1 MRVLYKLSFILLLLQ
16 GGKLYSQATMD
27 SLSVE
32 EYVQDI
38 LLGSGIQATNISFSG
53 CLNQIGYLQNADALG
68 YGLSSGLVLGSDHA
82 FNVLPDEQVFLDS
95 FECPTAGGDPD
106 LLDIANS
113 VPPLIGGNFNVL
125 SINEQAILEF
135 DFVPTGDTL
144 RFRYIF
150 SSSEYEAFENTQYN
164 DVFAFL
170 LSGPGISGPY
180 ASPAGFPDGAMNIAV
195 VPESNPPLPI
205 TISSV
210 NATLNTDYYIN
221 DPAVEFW
228 QPDGYTI
235 VLEAIAEVVCGETY
249 HIKLAIADGSDTSLG
264 SWVLLEEG
272 SFSSN
277 AVVDVTLNLNVG
289 GPDANVLFEDCGEAT
304 LTFTRAEVSNLEVED
319 MVVIEWGGTAMMG
332 VDYTPM
338 PDTLIFPPG
347 VSSLSFTIDAFLD
360 GLVEGTESVVMNILN
375 LGACNGSGLISN
387 FDFIIQD
394 LPEPLVVEGY
404 NQSICNGATV
414 VLEPIITGGYGNYE
428 YSWNTGELTPTLSVS
443 PTLDASYTVT
453 VSDTCG
459 MPSDDGTFL
468 ITVLQ
473 FPPLAVEIT
482 NGDILLNCNDF
493 VDIFANATG
502 GDGLYEYLWT
512 DEDGNN
518 LFGWSNSLFYGSW
531 NGEGQVNVTVTDGCG
546 LTASDVIN
554 VDLNVPELI
563 VDVPASIDVTCNTPY
578 VFTVNPTGGEAPYN
592 YTWELNGVFDWMVFG
607 NTYTLNVTE
616 AGILTVY
623 VGDACG
629 QNQVYNIPFQIVS
642 PPVTFDLPAEVIGN
656 CSTIFNVQPTN
667 ITGSGGYEYEWLA
680 NGVLFST
687 APVINNNFTQNTALA
702 LTVTDACGQSG
713 QGITQIV
720 MNNPAI
726 NLSLG
731 ADINASCIDTTF
743 IAPTVAG
750 GSGGFEYTW
759 MVADTVFSDAVSIDL
774 QSFETVTVSL
784 SIIDNCGTM
793 ASDEINYIIPNIPI
807 TFVQHPDT
815 TVCPGSDVNL
825 FAIAAGGEG
834 GFEYQWTGTG
844 IDSTHVRYNNLYAS
858 LPVNIT
864 TTDICGKSNST
875 VINVVVA
882 PVDAI
887 FASQEVDQDRYL
899 FTDYSSSTIDPIY
912 LDWYVNGEL
921 VSNESEFD
929 FQFDGLG
936 SNVVLLRATNQ
947 IGCWDTTSAVIFS
960 EPLVYIPSA
969 FTPNG
974 DGINDAFFVKGGSI
988 REFEF
993 RVFDRWG
1000 NVVFESR
1007 DPETPW
1013 LGDFKGGDYYITTGI
1028 YNYTLKVKGF
1038 KNEALEKVGTIQVVR

>member
-1 MRVLYKLSFILLLLQ
+1 MRAFYKILLSFSILISGSVKAQL
-16 GGKLYSQATMD
+16 AID
-27 SLSVE
+27 SLSIQQ
-32 EYVQDI
+32 YVQDI
-38 LLGSGIQATNISFSG
+38 LLGSGIQATNISFNG
-53 CLNQIGYLQNADALG
+53 CLDQVGYLQNGGSAALG
-68 YGLSSGLVLGSDHA
+68 LESGIILGSDA
-82 FNVLPDEQVFLDS
+82 VANI
-95 FECPTAGGDPD
+95 AGAGEFMDPFQCATSSGDAD
-106 LLDIANS
+106 LLSIANS
-113 VPPLIGGNFNVL
+113 VPPLIGQNFNVTGV
-125 SINEQAILEF
+125 NEQAILEF

-144 RFRYIF
+144 RFRYVF
-150 SSSEYEAFENTQYN
+150 LSSEYEAWENSQFN
-164 DVFAFL
+164 DIFAFF
-170 LSGPGISGPY
+170 LSGPGITGPY
-180 ASPAGFPDGAMNIAV
+180 DSPAGFPDGAINIAG
-195 VPESNPPLPI
+195 VPNADPPLPI

-210 NATLNTDYYIN
+210 NADLNSEYYVLN
-221 DPAVEFW
+221 EGTAVVS
-228 QPDGYTI
+228 GYTV

-249 HIKLAIADGSDTSLG
+249 HIKLAIADGSDTALASY
-264 SWVLLEEG
+264 VLLEEG

-277 AVVDVTLNLNVG
+277 AVVDVSLNLNVG
-289 GPDANVLFEDCGEAT
+289 GPDANVLFEDCGEAS
-304 LTFTRAEVSNLEVED
+304 LVFTRAPVSNLEVED
-319 MVVIEWGGTAMMG
+319 MVIIDWAGTAIMG
-332 VDYTPM
+332 VDYTAM

-347 VSSLSFTIDAFLD
+347 VNSLSFTIDAFLD
-360 GLVEGTESVVMNILN
+360 GIAEGIESVEMNILN
-375 LGACNGSGLISN
+375 LGACNGSGLVSN
-387 FDFIIQD
+387 FDFFIQD
-394 LPEPLVVEGY
+394 LPDPLVVEGY
-404 NQSICNGATV
+404 NESICNGVTLE
-414 VLEPIITGGYGNYE
+414 LEPIITGGYGNY
-428 YSWNTGELTPTLSVS
+428 SFFWNTGAVTPTLSVS
-443 PTLDASYTVT
+443 PTLDASYIVT

-473 FPPLAVEIT
+473 FPPMEVEIT

-493 VDIFANATG
+493 VDIFANASG
-502 GDGLYEYLWT
+502 GDGVYEYEWT

-518 LFGWSNSLFYGSW
+518 LFGWGNSLFYGSW

-554 VDLNVPELI
+554 VDLNVPDLI
-563 VDVPASIDVTCNTPY
+563 VNVPASIDVTCNTPY

-592 YTWELNGVFDWMVFG
+592 YTWQLNGVFDWMFFG
-607 NTYTLNVTE
+607 NSYTLNVNEPGT
-616 AGILTVY
+616 LTVF

-629 QNQVYNIPFQIVS
+629 QNQEHEIPFQIVS
-642 PPVTFDLPAEVIGN
+642 PPVTFDLPAEVVGN

-667 ITGSGGYEYEWLA
+667 VTGSGGYSYQWLA

-687 APVINNNFTQNTALA
+687 AAAINNNFTQNTALS
-702 LTVTDACGQSG
+702 LTINDACGQSG
-713 QGITQIV
+713 QGTTQIV

-726 NLSLG
+726 NMSLG
-731 ADINASCIDTTF
+731 TDINASCIDTTF
-743 IAPTVAG
+743 IAPNIAG

-759 MVADTVFSDAVSIDL
+759 MVADTVYSDAVSIDL
-774 QSFETVTVSL
+774 QSFETVSVAL
-784 SIIDNCGTM
+784 SVIDNCGTM
-793 ASDEINYIIPNIPI
+793 AADEISYIIPNIPI

-815 TVCPGSDVNL
+815 TVCPSSDVNL
-825 FAIAAGGEG
+825 FAIASGGEG

-844 IDSTHVRYNNLYAS
+844 LDSTHVRYNNLYAS

-864 TTDICGKSNST
+864 ATDICGKSNST
-875 VINVVVA
+875 IINVVVA

-887 FASQEVDQDRYL
+887 FASQEIDEDRYL

-936 SNVVLLRATNQ
+936 SNVVLLQATNQ
-947 IGCWDTTSAVIFS
+947 IGCSDTTSAVIFS

-1007 DPETPW
+1007 DPEAPW
-1013 LGDFKGGDYYITTGI
+1013 LGDFQGGDYYISSGI

-1038 KNEALEKVGTIQVVR
+1038 KNEALEKVGTIQIVR